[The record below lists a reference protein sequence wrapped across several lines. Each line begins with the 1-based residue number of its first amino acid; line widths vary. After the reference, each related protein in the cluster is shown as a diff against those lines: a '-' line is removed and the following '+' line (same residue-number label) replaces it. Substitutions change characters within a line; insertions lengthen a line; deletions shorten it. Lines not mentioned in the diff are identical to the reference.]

1 MEAIGIVA
9 EYNPFHKGH
18 LWHIQ
23 QTKKTKNLPIIAIIS
38 GSIMQRG
45 EPAFADKWLRARM
58 AIECGVDLV
67 LELPTAFSLRSA
79 EFFAKGGVK
88 LLEATGVVS
97 HLSCGAEDA
106 NIDYAQ
112 LARTVLS
119 PAVQETIHQQ
129 LQQGHPYA
137 KACELALAGNC
148 ASLQLADIATKPNN
162 ILALEYAKTLLNT
175 NIEQIII
182 ARNGS
187 NYNDNELTNLAS
199 ATAIRKAYSNNDEW
213 QQAVPEIVFKLIES
227 NKNAVGYDEA
237 KLWTLLNYKLR
248 ICSAKDIIKTTEC
261 NEGLENLL
269 LCAVNATSFEEAVA
283 KCTNK
288 RYPASRIRRL
298 FMQLLMSKPRI
309 YLEQDTPAYL
319 RVLAF
324 NNIGRKLLSVMKQT
338 ATLPII
344 TKLGCN
350 PYQRQSVSFKQQLEL
365 DITAANI
372 VALLR
377 SEQQNNASDF
387 LTSPYYKKQHQ
398 FPTGNLF
405 KDSHQTSLLYTIT
418 NQI

>member
-23 QTKKTKNLPIIAIIS
+23 ETKKIKDLPIIVVMS
-38 GSIMQRG
+38 GSLMQRG

-58 AIECGVDLV
+58 AVEGGVDLV

-79 EFFAKGGVK
+79 EFFAQGGVK

-112 LARTVLS
+112 LARTILS
-119 PAVQETIHQQ
+119 PAVQEKIHQQ

-137 KACELALAGNC
+137 KACELALASTAN
-148 ASLQLADIATKPNN
+148 STQLASIATKPNN
-162 ILALEYAKTLLNT
+162 ILTLEYAKALLNT
-175 NIEQIII
+175 KIEQIII

-187 NYNDNELTNLAS
+187 NYNDTELTSLAS
-199 ATAIRKAYSNNDEW
+199 ASAIRQAYFNNANW
-213 QQAVPEIVFKLIES
+213 QQAMPEAVAELIEA
-227 NKNAVGYDEA
+227 NKNTVDYDEA

-248 ICSAKDIIKTTEC
+248 TSTPEDIRKVTEC

-269 LCAVNATSFEEAVA
+269 LDAVNANSFAEAVA
-283 KCTNK
+283 QCTNK

-298 FMQLLMSKPRI
+298 FMQLLMDKPRT
-309 YLEQDTPAYL
+309 YLEQANPAYL

-324 NNIGRKLLSVMKQT
+324 NSTGRELLSAMKHA

-344 TKLGCN
+344 TKLGRN
-350 PYQRQSVSFKQQLEL
+350 PYQNQSEGFKQQLEL

-377 SEQQNNASDF
+377 PEQQNNASDF
-387 LTSPYYKKQHQ
+387 LTSPYYKK
-398 FPTGNLF
+398 
-405 KDSHQTSLLYTIT
+405 
-418 NQI
+418 

>member
-23 QTKKTKNLPIIAIIS
+23 ETKKIKDLPIIVVIS
-38 GSIMQRG
+38 GSLMQRG

-58 AIECGVDLV
+58 AVEGGVDLV

-79 EFFAKGGVK
+79 EFFAQGGVK
-88 LLEATGVVS
+88 LLEATGLVS

-112 LARTVLS
+112 LARTILS
-119 PAVQETIHQQ
+119 PAVQEKIHQQ

-137 KACELALAGNC
+137 KACELALASTAG
-148 ASLQLADIATKPNN
+148 STQLASIATKPNN
-162 ILALEYAKTLLNT
+162 ILALEYAKALLNT
-175 NIEQIII
+175 KIEQIII

-187 NYNDNELTNLAS
+187 NYNDTELSSLAS
-199 ATAIRKAYSNNDEW
+199 ASAIRQAYFNNANW
-213 QQAVPEIVFKLIES
+213 QQAMPEAVAELIEA
-227 NKNAVGYDEA
+227 NKTTVGYGEA

-248 ICSAKDIIKTTEC
+248 TSTPEDIRKVTEC

-269 LCAVNATSFEEAVA
+269 LDAVNANSFAEAVA
-283 KCTNK
+283 QCTNK

-298 FMQLLMSKPRI
+298 FMQLLMDKPRT
-309 YLEQDTPAYL
+309 YLEQANPAYL

-324 NNIGRKLLSVMKQT
+324 NSTGRELLSAMKHA

-344 TKLGCN
+344 TKLGRN
-350 PYQRQSVSFKQQLEL
+350 PYQNQSTSFKQQLEL

-377 SEQQNNASDF
+377 PEQQNNASDF
-387 LTSPYYKKQHQ
+387 LTSPYYKK
-398 FPTGNLF
+398 
-405 KDSHQTSLLYTIT
+405 
-418 NQI
+418 